1 MNKFM
6 RRLRS
11 LISISAITSVL
22 ALTMTPASAAD
33 VVYAVPAA
41 PKITSVVATNGGL
54 NVTFEPTTS
63 TPATTNFVLS
73 GGTSVCP
80 VSVAADQRTV
90 FVPVLTTSP
99 VAVSVQAVN
108 GYGFSAVATSA
119 AVAPLSVADSKYKL
133 TQVLQ
138 LSDFHGAIEG
148 TSSNMGVA
156 KLATAWKA
164 DKAQVGATIAVSSG
178 DNFGAAPPISAMNG
192 EKPTVEGLNLAGLD
206 VSTFGNH
213 EHDRPLSHL
222 REMIKLSEFQWVASN
237 YSNLT
242 PLRVSAEKRAKYYT
256 IIERDGVKI
265 GVVGINT
272 NETKNIVSPGNL
284 RYNYR
289 YRGNTYDL
297 VITGQLG
304 KVQQAVTLAK
314 RDGANI
320 VIALVH
326 KGYSGATDGKA
337 YGEALDVAKQ
347 LKGVSAVYAAHTHL
361 QYSSVI
367 SDKLVAQV
375 ANAGA
380 GYNKSFFCVDT
391 QSNKTLGFTNSVV
404 TAATVS
410 RLSADATAAAMVA
423 SYKAEITPKLD
434 VKIGTVADKSPRGG
448 TPPVERSGESALG
461 SYAADLILNKYK
473 TDIVIFNGG
482 NIRDT
487 FPATTY
493 VPSDKTLRRP
503 ATTSDVI
510 GPWDVTFGDAF
521 AVFPFGNAVAT
532 TTMTGAQIWDAMENG
547 VSAYPANG
555 RFPQIA
561 GFKLSIDV
569 TKPVGSRV
577 VSITLNNGKA
587 IADNSSAYT
596 VATTDFLV
604 FGGDGYT
611 MMNPSKAQLR
621 TELQLDVFVEAL
633 KADMAAGKVTT
644 IKTDGR
650 ITVKK

>member
-1 MNKFM
+1 
-6 RRLRS
+6 S
-11 LISISAITSVL
+11 S
-22 ALTMTPASAAD
+22 
-33 VVYAVPAA
+33 
-41 PKITSVVATNGGL
+41 
-54 NVTFEPTTS
+54 
-63 TPATTNFVLS
+63 
-73 GGTSVCP
+73 
-80 VSVAADQRTV
+80 DQRSA
-90 FVPVLTTSP
+90 FVPVFTTSA

-108 GYGFSAVATSA
+108 SYGFSTAANSA
-119 AVAPLSVADSKYKL
+119 AVAPLSTADSKYKL
-133 TQVLQ
+133 AQVLQ
-138 LSDFHGAIEG
+138 ISDFHGAIEG

-156 KLATAWKA
+156 KMATAWKA
-164 DKAQVGATIAVSSG
+164 DKALVGASIAVSSG
-178 DNFGAAPPISAMNG
+178 DNFGAAPPISAMNA

-213 EHDRPLSHL
+213 EHDRPLAHL

-237 YSNLT
+237 YNDLT
-242 PLRVSAEKRAKYYT
+242 PLRVSADKRAKYYT
-256 IIERDGVKI
+256 IIEKDGVKI
-265 GVVGINT
+265 GVVGVNT
-272 NETKNIVSPGNL
+272 NETKAIVSPGNL
-284 RYNYR
+284 KYNYR
-289 YRGNTYDL
+289 YRGNTYEL

-304 KVQQAVTLAK
+304 KVQQAVNLAK
-314 RDGANI
+314 KDGADI

-326 KGYSGATDGKA
+326 KGYSGVTEGSA
-337 YGEALDVAKQ
+337 YGEALDVAAR

-361 QYSSVI
+361 QYSSVVK
-367 SDKLVAQV
+367 DKLIAQV

-380 GYNKSFFCVDT
+380 AYNKSFFCVDT
-391 QSNKTLGFTNSVV
+391 SSNKTLGFSNSVV

-410 RLSADATAAAMVA
+410 KLTGDAAAAAMV
-423 SYKAEITPKLD
+423 SKYKAEITPKLD
-434 VKIGTVADKSPRGG
+434 VKVGVVADKSPRGG

-461 SYAADLILNKYK
+461 SYAADLILNKFK

-493 VPSDKTLRRP
+493 VPSDKTLKRP
-503 ATTSDVI
+503 ATTSDIV

-532 TTMTGAQIWDAMENG
+532 TTMSGSQIWDAMENG
-547 VSAYPANG
+547 VSAYPTNG

-561 GFKLSIDV
+561 GFKLVVDV

-587 IADNSSAYT
+587 IADNSASYT
-596 VATTDFLV
+596 VGTTDFLV
-604 FGGDGYT
+604 FGGDGYS

-633 KADMAAGKVTT
+633 KADMEAGKVTT